1 MRTLP
6 ESTNFLHPSAP
17 ACLTGTSA
25 STERV
30 RSQIARIGP
39 YFRVA
44 LVTGETGV
52 GKEVVARCLHHASQT
67 SRDQHRP
74 LLHCGSEEL
83 EAAVAANLA
92 GRSSGGLTDL
102 VAQAH
107 GGTLLLDEPG
117 DLSVAAQA
125 ALTRLLEKLERQN
138 AGAQC
143 RVVAISRQNLKALS
157 ATGGFRAD
165 LYHRISAVE
174 IHVAALRDRLDDVPA
189 LSIELLGELAPAC
202 GRELQEISGA
212 AMERL
217 KLQPWT
223 GNIRELRNVLSRA
236 LMEGEGTT
244 LEEEEILRA
253 LPRAEPIRVVAAP
266 AAAVKTT
273 RLQDAIEEHVLRV
286 LRECEGNKLRAAD
299 LLGISRS
306 TLYRM
311 LETTATAQ
319 RVA

>member
-1 MRTLP
+1 MRTSP
-6 ESTNFLHPSAP
+6 QSPNFLHPSEA

-25 STERV
+25 LTERV

-44 LVTGETGV
+44 LVTGETGA
-52 GKEVVARCLHHASQT
+52 GKEVVARCLHQASQV
-67 SRDQHRP
+67 SRE
-74 LLHCGSEEL
+74 LGGALIHCGTEEL
-83 EAAVAANLA
+83 EAAAANVA

-138 AGAQC
+138 GGAQC
-143 RVVAISRQNLKALS
+143 RVIAISRQNLKVLS
-157 ATGGFRAD
+157 ATGAFRPD

-174 IHVAALRDRLDDVPA
+174 IHVAALRDRLDDIPA
-189 LSIELLGELAPAC
+189 LAIELLGELAPAC

-217 KLQPWT
+217 KLQPWS

-244 LEEEEILRA
+244 LEEEEILWA
-253 LPRAEPIRVVAAP
+253 LPRAEPIRVVPAP
-266 AAAVKTT
+266 AAAVKAT

-311 LETTATAQ
+311 LETTASAQ

>member
-1 MRTLP
+1 MRTFP
-6 ESTNFLHPSAP
+6 PSSLFSDEP
-17 ACLTGTSA
+17 ASLTGA
-25 STERV
+25 SDPTERL

-52 GKEVVARCLHHASQT
+52 GKDLAARCLHRASQAGRGL
-67 SRDQHRP
+67 SGALVQ
-74 LLHCGSEEL
+74 CGGEEL
-83 EAAVAANLA
+83 EAAAAANVA
-92 GRSSGGLTDL
+92 GRSSGGLTEL
-102 VAQAH
+102 VAQAQ

-117 DLSVAAQA
+117 DLSVPAQA

-138 AGAQC
+138 SAAQC
-143 RVVAISRQNLKALS
+143 RIIAVSRQNLKVLA
-157 ATGGFRAD
+157 ATGSFRSD
-165 LYHRISAVE
+165 LYHRLSAVE
-174 IHVAALRDRLDDVPA
+174 IHVAPLRDRLEDVPA
-189 LSIELLGELAPAC
+189 LAIELLRELAPAC
-202 GRELQEISGA
+202 GRDLHEISGA

-217 KLQPWT
+217 KLQPWS
-223 GNIRELRNVLSRA
+223 GNVRELRNVLSRA
-236 LMEGEGTT
+236 LMEGEATT
-244 LEEEEILRA
+244 LGEEEILRA
-253 LPRAEPIRVVAAP
+253 LPRPEPMRVVPAP
-266 AAAVKTT
+266 TSAVKGT

-311 LETTATAQ
+311 LESTSTAE